1 MDGVG
6 LSNSSIKLEK
16 TEGAEFS
23 CGLIHVKQEEEEIQT
38 TDDDANNSD
47 SPIKEEKK
55 DETDSDCDQ
64 YDRDKLSYIRQ
75 DDLKSKINPDS
86 EALSKFSRDYSKY
99 DDGAVDSPELR
110 ENLRIY

>member
-38 TDDDANNSD
+38 TDDG
-47 SPIKEEKK
+47 
-55 DETDSDCDQ
+55 DQ